1 MEKSKEEK
9 SVIKKPRLESRNA
22 KDINQELRQVI
33 EKPKAQIQQLEE
45 QLPELPNEIWLEI
58 MSYLSTC
65 DVLKNMAQ
73 VLSKRL

>member
-22 KDINQELRQVI
+22 KDINQELRQVM

-45 QLPELPNEIWLEI
+45 QLW
-58 MSYLSTC
+58 S
-65 DVLKNMAQ
+65 V
-73 VLSKRL
+73 